1 MEGAWGCSMSLLSHA
16 QTEFRA
22 AGWTD
27 EQGKFNDEMQEAI
40 CNNVLELLKVF
51 SEQGHSG
58 SSASYLFNMLKK
70 LMMFEPLV
78 PLTGEDWEWTEVGE
92 GVFQNKRCS
101 HVFKQADRFNG
112 QAYDLNGKVFCEPN
126 GSCFTSSDSCVPIT
140 FPYTPKTE
148 YVNVPASNETSS

>member
-1 MEGAWGCSMSLLSHA
+1 MSLLSHA
-16 QTEFRA
+16 LAEFRA

-40 CNNVLELLKVF
+40 CNDALELLKVF

-58 SSASYLFNMLKK
+58 SSASYLGNILKK

-78 PLTGEDWEWTEVGE
+78 PLTGEDWEWTEVDE

-101 HVFKQADRFNG
+101 HVFKQLDRFDG

-126 GSCFTSSDSCVPIT
+126 GSCFTSGDSLVPII